1 MESNVLEY
9 KLELNDKF
17 EKEIV
22 AFLNT
27 DGGKLM
33 IGIDDHENIV
43 GVLNADEVVLACIN
57 RLKDNIKPTILGI
70 FNVSIQS
77 IGHKNVIEVTVSSGF
92 EKPYFIKKYGMT
104 SKGCFLRS
112 GSESIPM
119 EQVMIESLFSK
130 RVINTLHNVI
140 SPNQNLTFSQ
150 LKIFYQENGFDM
162 NEYFLSN
169 LGFYTVDGKFN
180 YNAFLMS
187 DNNSISIKV
196 AKFSGND
203 KVDLISN
210 NEYGYC
216 CLVKATRNV
225 LERLNIENITSTEIT
240 YGERNDQ
247 RLVDEKS
254 LREAVINA
262 IIHQDYINGVY
273 PVFEIYK
280 DRIDIVSSG
289 GLPYGLTQEEFLQGK
304 SVPRNQEIMRIFKDM
319 NLVEQLGS
327 GVKRILNAYDKN
339 VFQFSPNFLTVSF
352 MYNEEAKARLMKS
365 QIELHSGIKY
375 DFELTLQEK
384 DIIEYLLKYQFIK
397 RSTVED
403 ILDVKK
409 TKANKILSEMMVK
422 KIICIEGKSSI
433 VKYVLDDAFKSK

>member
-1 MESNVLEY
+1 MESNILEY

-33 IGIDDHENIV
+33 IGIDDHENVV
-43 GVLNADEVVLACIN
+43 GILNADAVMLACIN
-57 RLKDNIKPTILGI
+57 RLKDNIKPTIIGI
-70 FNVSIQS
+70 FNVAIQS
-77 IGHKNVIEVTVSSGF
+77 IDRKNVIEITVSSGF

-162 NEYFLSN
+162 NDYFLSN

-210 NEYGYC
+210 DEYGYC
-216 CLVKATRNV
+216 CLVKSTRNV

-240 YGERNDQ
+240 YGARNDQ

-262 IIHQDYINGVY
+262 VIHQIILMVYI
-273 PVFEIYK
+273 
-280 DRIDIVSSG
+280 
-289 GLPYGLTQEEFLQGK
+289 LC
-304 SVPRNQEIMRIFKDM
+304 
-319 NLVEQLGS
+319 
-327 GVKRILNAYDKN
+327 
-339 VFQFSPNFLTVSF
+339 
-352 MYNEEAKARLMKS
+352 
-365 QIELHSGIKY
+365 
-375 DFELTLQEK
+375 
-384 DIIEYLLKYQFIK
+384 LKYTMIAWILFH
-397 RSTVED
+397 RED
-403 ILDVKK
+403 YLMD
-409 TKANKILSEMMVK
+409 
-422 KIICIEGKSSI
+422 
-433 VKYVLDDAFKSK
+433 